1 MPKIPTF
8 TSEARPT
15 AQAASVVSNIKV
27 NVNQSVGA
35 ALAPLGKSVEDYYI
49 KQRDNN
55 EKLKAKQKFYE
66 MKAESDKIQKSQ
78 EKNPDDLSAVNTYNQ
93 EFGQYRKQQLS
104 QIENKRV
111 RKKLE
116 LLLDSD
122 QAENV
127 YKIKSASFKA
137 LEDQNLSMYNTEQN
151 TLAAEYS
158 LTNDPNLKDIAKQKR
173 IESAKEFENMN
184 LMGKPWLDKAIQTI
198 NTDSAIFDADVAIA
212 NGNYNKAKEILLTAK
227 NVDAEEM
234 QKRIITIEK
243 QKIEYDATGFGV
255 KEILEGRNPL
265 IGGPIKGTT
274 DQKILNATDTF
285 LFNKAAQ
292 AQLKDPNWNEE
303 KTFAYVDGVFTP
315 TGLLSPR
322 YEEIIQAGFTAG
334 SATTFDNLADIPPV
348 LIQAVKAAESME
360 KLGRLNV
367 YTTADEERFFRN
379 IIISKRISGANDYQ
393 AIKNAKEFEMNYN
406 INLIN
411 GSKKYKN
418 ATLKDIQ
425 NAFISSPWFGKN
437 TNITNIGEV
446 KSYAEK
452 IFNLYVANNMNPKEA
467 QKQVV
472 EDLKK
477 DLQVVDDHAYMKR
490 DIDSFK
496 YFGGL
501 DEVKPIKEY
510 IIKTQMTDEDPDDFY
525 LSSNGGGVFEVKSR
539 IGMYAIFNK
548 DNKPM
553 IYYPK
558 DLLKINEERKS
569 EVKGIIK
576 KETIE
581 SQAEKTKNKEQTT
594 SDLLNI
600 AGS

>member
-8 TSEARPT
+8 AAKGRPT
-15 AQAASVVSNIKV
+15 AEVGSIKSNIKLDPR
-27 NVNQSVGA
+27 NSMA
-35 ALAPLGKSVEDYYI
+35 ASLLPAAQAIEEYYI

-55 EKLKAKQKFYE
+55 EKLEAKKKFYE
-66 MKAESDKIQKSQ
+66 MKAESDKIQASQ
-78 EKNPDDLSAVNTYNQ
+78 KNQADEFTAVNIYNQ
-93 EFGQYRKQQLS
+93 EFGQYRKQQTS
-104 QIENKRV
+104 QIKNKRV
-111 RKKLE
+111 KQKLE

-122 QAENV
+122 QPENV
-127 YKIKSASFKA
+127 YKIKAASFEA
-137 LEDQNLSMYNTEQN
+137 SEQQNISMYNTEQN
-151 TLAAEYS
+151 TLSAEYS
-158 LTNDPNLKDIAKQKR
+158 LLKDSRLKNLTKQKR
-173 IESAKEFENMN
+173 IESAKEFENTQ
-184 LMGKPWLDKAIQTI
+184 LMGKPWLDKEIQTI

-212 NGNYNKAKEILLTAK
+212 NKAKDILLTAK

-243 QKIEYDATGFGV
+243 QKEEYNATGYGI

-265 IGGPIKGTT
+265 IGATIKGTT
-274 DQKILNATDTF
+274 DKKILEGTDNY
-285 LFNKAAQ
+285 LLGIAEKNN
-292 AQLKDPNWNEE
+292 LNEE
-303 KTFAYVDGVFTP
+303 KTFAYIDEVFTP

-367 YTTADEERFFRN
+367 YTTVDEERFFRN

-393 AIKNAKEFEMNYN
+393 AIKNAKEFEINYN

-452 IFNLYVANNMNPKEA
+452 IFNLYVANNMNPKQA
-467 QKQVV
+467 QTQVV

-477 DLQVVDDHAYMKR
+477 DLQVVDNHAYMKR

-501 DEVKPIKEY
+501 DEVKPMKEY
-510 IIKTQMTDEDPDDFY
+510 IIKTQMTDENPNEYY
-525 LSSNGGGVFEVKSR
+525 LNSNGGGVFEVKSR
-539 IGMYAIFNK
+539 IGIYTIFNK

-558 DLLKINEERKS
+558 DLLEINKERKNKDLLEIKQTTQKLQTKKQ
-569 EVKGIIK
+569 EVKEEF
-576 KETIE
+576 ETNGFNIE
-581 SQAEKTKNKEQTT
+581 
-594 SDLLNI
+594 
-600 AGS
+600 GS

>member
-8 TSEARPT
+8 AAKGRPT
-15 AQAASVVSNIKV
+15 AEVGSIKSNIKLDPR
-27 NVNQSVGA
+27 NSMA
-35 ALAPLGKSVEDYYI
+35 ASLLPAAQAIEEYYI

-55 EKLKAKQKFYE
+55 EKLEAKKKFYE
-66 MKAESDKIQKSQ
+66 MKAESDKIQASQ
-78 EKNPDDLSAVNTYNQ
+78 KNQADEFTAVNIYNQ
-93 EFGQYRKQQLS
+93 EFGQYRKQQTS
-104 QIENKRV
+104 QIKNKRV
-111 RKKLE
+111 KQKLE

-122 QAENV
+122 QPENV
-127 YKIKSASFKA
+127 YKIKAASFEA
-137 LEDQNLSMYNTEQN
+137 SEQQNISMYNTEQN
-151 TLAAEYS
+151 TLSAEYS
-158 LTNDPNLKDIAKQKR
+158 LLKDSRLKNLTKQKR
-173 IESAKEFENMN
+173 IESAKEFENTQ
-184 LMGKPWLDKAIQTI
+184 LMGKPWLDKEIQTI

-212 NGNYNKAKEILLTAK
+212 NSDYNKAKDILLTAK

-243 QKIEYDATGFGV
+243 QKEEYNATGYGI

-265 IGGPIKGTT
+265 IGATIKGTT
-274 DQKILNATDTF
+274 DKKILEGTDNY
-285 LFNKAAQ
+285 LLGIAEKNN
-292 AQLKDPNWNEE
+292 LNEE
-303 KTFAYVDGVFTP
+303 KTFAYIDEVFTP

-367 YTTADEERFFRN
+367 YTTVDEERFFRN

-393 AIKNAKEFEMNYN
+393 AIKNAKEFEINYN

-452 IFNLYVANNMNPKEA
+452 IFNLYVANNMNPKQA
-467 QKQVV
+467 QTQVV

-477 DLQVVDDHAYMKR
+477 DLQVVDNHAYMKR

-501 DEVKPIKEY
+501 DEVKPMKEY
-510 IIKTQMTDEDPDDFY
+510 IIKTQMTDENPNEYY
-525 LSSNGGGVFEVKSR
+525 LNSNGGGVFEVKSR
-539 IGMYAIFNK
+539 IGIYTIFNK

-558 DLLKINEERKS
+558 DLLEINKERKNKDLLEIKQTTQKLQTKKQ
-569 EVKGIIK
+569 EVKEEF
-576 KETIE
+576 ETNGFNIE
-581 SQAEKTKNKEQTT
+581 
-594 SDLLNI
+594 
-600 AGS
+600 GS